1 MKPKGFSRAQIILHW
16 TVFVLVALQF
26 IFNDYIKEAWYTY
39 VKTGEFQFNLL
50 IAGHVVGGIVILLLV
65 LWRLALRKSH
75 GVPPLPES
83 DSPAQKAIAAG
94 TQHSLYLLLIVMPLT
109 GLAAWFGDVQVAATA
124 HFYLKFLLIALI
136 ALHFVAALYHQYV
149 LRDGLLD
156 QMIKPEK

>member
-1 MKPKGFSRAQIILHW
+1 MKPTGYSRMQIRLHW
-16 TVFVLVALQF
+16 IVFGLVALQF
-26 IFNDYIKEAWYTY
+26 IFNDYIKEAWYAY

-83 DSPAQKAIAAG
+83 DSPAQRAIAMG

-109 GLAAWFGDVQVAATA
+109 GLAAWFGDVQIAASA

-136 ALHFVAALYHQYV
+136 ALHFIAALYHQYV